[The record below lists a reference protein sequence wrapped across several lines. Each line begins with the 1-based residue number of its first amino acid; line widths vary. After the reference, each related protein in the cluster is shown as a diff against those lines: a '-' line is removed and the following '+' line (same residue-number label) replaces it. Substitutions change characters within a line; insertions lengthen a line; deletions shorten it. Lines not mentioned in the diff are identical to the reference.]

1 MRSAAMAMTL
11 ILAVS
16 CAYGQASTDPAT
28 TPARGER
35 NTISVTGESTLSLEP
50 DMVTF
55 TVGVQTMA
63 DTVNGAVSESNR
75 RTEAVINA
83 LLAAGADRSEIQT
96 RNFSVWPQMDYGNE
110 GARRRTPSIVGY
122 QVSNEIV
129 VRKRDP
135 AVAGR
140 LLQAAIDAGA
150 NTGGGLQFIVS
161 DPGEGDDE
169 GLTRA
174 YADARRKALL
184 LAEAAGRRL
193 GATLSIT
200 EGAITPPRP
209 GVMAVEARMSADSS
223 VPIESG
229 RQQKAYMVSVVFA
242 LE

>member
-1 MRSAAMAMTL
+1 MRSAAIAMTL

-16 CAYGQASTDPAT
+16 CAYGQAATDPAT

-63 DTVNGAVSESNR
+63 DTVNGAVSENNR

-110 GARRRTPSIVGY
+110 GVRRTPSIVGY

-129 VRKRDP
+129 VRKPDP
-135 AVAGR
+135 AAAGR
-140 LLQAAIDAGA
+140 LLQAGIDAGA

-161 DPGEGDDE
+161 DPGQGDDE
-169 GLTRA
+169 GLTSA
-174 YADARRKALL
+174 YANARRKALL

-200 EGAITPPRP
+200 EGAIMPPRP
-209 GVMAVEARMSADSS
+209 GVMAVESRMAADSS

>member
-1 MRSAAMAMTL
+1 MKSAAMALTM
-11 ILAVS
+11 ILGVS
-16 CAYGQASTDPAT
+16 CAYGQATTDPAT

-63 DTVNGAVSESNR
+63 DTVNGAVSENNR

-110 GARRRTPSIVGY
+110 GTRRTPSIVGY

-129 VRKRDP
+129 VRTPDP
-135 AVAGR
+135 AAAGR

-169 GLTRA
+169 GLTSA
-174 YADARRKALL
+174 YANARRKALL

-209 GVMAVEARMSADSS
+209 GMMAVESRMAADSS